1 MDGRFNLLS
10 VFNEFSMKWSFIII
24 IIIIIH
30 ALIHLLGFLKA
41 FQLTKINQLS
51 QNISKPM
58 GTFWL
63 IALIL
68 FFAAAVQFIS
78 NQDLWWITALAA
90 VILSQVLIILLWQDA
105 KFGTIANIIILLSVI
120 AGYGFWSFEN
130 IFNNDVAVR
139 LGTSSKIEK
148 ILLTDKDIEYLP
160 APVQKYLRYAG
171 VINKEKVNNV
181 KIVFDVEMRE
191 KGKDWFKATSVQ
203 YNFFDE
209 PTRLFYMQAKMFGMT
224 VPGYHRYV
232 EAKATMDIRLF
243 GLFSIVKQSGD
254 IMNKTETVT
263 LFNDMCLMVPATLID
278 KRIQW
283 EPIDSLTTKA
293 VFVNK
298 GIIISA
304 ILYFN
309 EAGQLINFSSDDRT
323 AISDMKQYRFSTPIA
338 GYKNIYGI
346 NVMSRGEAVWHY
358 PDGDFIYGKFNLKNI
373 KYNLR
378 SMGD

>member
-1 MDGRFNLLS
+1 M
-10 VFNEFSMKWSFIII
+10 
-24 IIIIIH
+24 IH
-30 ALIHLLGFLKA
+30 ILGFLKA
-41 FQLTKINQLS
+41 FQLAEINQLTL
-51 QNISKPM
+51 NISKPI
-58 GTFWL
+58 GILWL

-68 FFAAAVQFIS
+68 FLIAAIQFIS
-78 NQDLWWITALAA
+78 NHDLWWITALAA
-90 VILSQVLIILLWQDA
+90 VILSQVLIILFWQDA
-105 KFGTIANIIILLSVI
+105 KFGTIANIIILISVI

-130 IFNNDVAVR
+130 IFNNDVDIR

-148 ILLTDKDIEYLP
+148 NLLTEKEIEHLP

-243 GLFSIVKQSGD
+243 GLFPIVKQSGD

-293 VFVNK
+293 IFTNR
-298 GIIISA
+298 GISISA

-309 EAGQLINFSSDDRT
+309 ETGQLINFTSDDRT
-323 AISDMKQYRFSTPIA
+323 AISDMKQYRFSTPVA
-338 GYKNIYGI
+338 GYENINGI
-346 NVMSRGEAVWHY
+346 NVMSGGEATWHY
-358 PDGDFIYGKFNLKNI
+358 LDGDFVYGKFNLKNI